1 MRTLIDYTAHDVTP
15 EDRTPYAAHVDLW
28 QTELQ
33 PNGALECYFAAEIVR
48 AAWRLERYSPLGPQ
62 AGPQAEI
69 SPASPSLQ
77 ARAAWLRYRDQTN
90 LGVRRNLEELRRL
103 QSDRYLQAHLGILLP
118 GVASLKTLLP
128 GLKLPKQQPPPD
140 AGTPPHKVAPPTVAD
155 SEATLHARF
164 QEEERRELTEY
175 FKDSP
180 YDVPEQASSPA
191 AKPPAATSPVS
202 TPLRPA
208 AGRNALCPCNSGQ
221 KYKRCCGHWSKVPP
235 PKTV

>member
-62 AGPQAEI
+62 AGPQAES
-69 SPASPSLQ
+69 SPASSSDQ

-90 LGVRRNLEELRRL
+90 LGLRRNLEELRRL

-128 GLKLPKQQPPPD
+128 GLKLPKKQAQPEATNQPD
-140 AGTPPHKVAPPTVAD
+140 RPDPPTVAD
-155 SEATLHARF
+155 SEATLHAQF

-175 FKDSP
+175 FKDNP
-180 YDVPEQASSPA
+180 DETPEQAASPA
-191 AKPPAATSPVS
+191 PV
-202 TPLRPA
+202 PLRPA
-208 AGRNALCPCNSGQ
+208 TGRNALCPCNSGL

-235 PKTV
+235 PKTL

>member
-62 AGPQAEI
+62 AGPQAES
-69 SPASPSLQ
+69 SPASSSDH
-77 ARAAWLRYRDQTN
+77 ARGVWLRYRDQTN
-90 LGVRRNLEELRRL
+90 LGLRRNLEELRRL

-128 GLKLPKQQPPPD
+128 GLKRPQKQAQPEATNQPD
-140 AGTPPHKVAPPTVAD
+140 RPDPPTVAD
-155 SEATLHARF
+155 SEATLHAQL
-164 QEEERRELTEY
+164 QEEERRELNEY
-175 FKDSP
+175 FKDNP
-180 YDVPEQASSPA
+180 DETPEQAASPA
-191 AKPPAATSPVS
+191 PV
-202 TPLRPA
+202 PLRPA
-208 AGRNALCPCNSGQ
+208 TGRNALCPCNSGL

-235 PKTV
+235 PKTL

>member
-15 EDRTPYAAHVDLW
+15 EDRTQYAAHVDLW

-62 AGPQAEI
+62 AAPQQVDS
-69 SPASPSLQ
+69 SPVSSSVQ

-90 LGVRRNLEELRRL
+90 LGLRRNLEELRRL

-128 GLKLPKQQPPPD
+128 GLKLPKQQPPTD
-140 AGTPPHKVAPPTVAD
+140 AGTPPHKVAPPSVAD

-164 QEEERRELTEY
+164 QEEERRDLTEY
-175 FKDSP
+175 FKDNP
-180 YDVPEQASSPA
+180 DDVPEQASSPA
-191 AKPPAATSPVS
+191 AKPPAAT
-202 TPLRPA
+202 PLRPA
-208 AGRNALCPCNSGQ
+208 AGRNDLCPCNSGQ
-221 KYKRCCGHWSKVPP
+221 KYKRCCGHWSKVPA

>member
-62 AGPQAEI
+62 AGPQAGS
-69 SPASPSLQ
+69 SPVASSDQ

-90 LGVRRNLEELRRL
+90 LGLRRNLEELRRL

-128 GLKLPKQQPPPD
+128 GLKLPKKQAQPEATNQPD
-140 AGTPPHKVAPPTVAD
+140 RTDPPTVAD
-155 SEATLHARF
+155 SEATLHAQF

-175 FKDSP
+175 FKDNP
-180 YDVPEQASSPA
+180 DETPEQAASPA
-191 AKPPAATSPVS
+191 PA
-202 TPLRPA
+202 PLRPA
-208 AGRNALCPCNSGQ
+208 TGRNALCPCKSGL

-235 PKTV
+235 PKTL

>member
-1 MRTLIDYTAHDVTP
+1 MRTLLDYTAHDVTP

-62 AGPQAEI
+62 PGS
-69 SPASPSLQ
+69 SPVASSVQ

-90 LGVRRNLEELRRL
+90 LGLHRNLEELRRL

-140 AGTPPHKVAPPTVAD
+140 PGTPPHKVAPPTVAD

-164 QEEERRELTEY
+164 QEEERRDLTEY

-180 YDVPEQASSPA
+180 NDVPEQASSPA
-191 AKPPAATSPVS
+191 AKPPAA

>member
-62 AGPQAEI
+62 ASPQAES
-69 SPASPSLQ
+69 SPASSSDQ

-90 LGVRRNLEELRRL
+90 LGLRRNLEELRRL

-128 GLKLPKQQPPPD
+128 GLKLPKKHAQPEATNQPD
-140 AGTPPHKVAPPTVAD
+140 RPDPPTVAD
-155 SEATLHARF
+155 SEATLHAQF
-164 QEEERRELTEY
+164 QEEERRELNEY
-175 FKDSP
+175 FKDNP
-180 YDVPEQASSPA
+180 DETPEQAASPA
-191 AKPPAATSPVS
+191 PA
-202 TPLRPA
+202 PLRPA
-208 AGRNALCPCNSGQ
+208 AGRNALCPCNSGL

-235 PKTV
+235 PKTL

>member
-128 GLKLPKQQPPPD
+128 GLKLPKKQAQPEATNQPD
-140 AGTPPHKVAPPTVAD
+140 RPDPPTVAD
-155 SEATLHARF
+155 SEATLHAQL
-164 QEEERRELTEY
+164 QEEERRELNEY
-175 FKDSP
+175 FKDNP
-180 YDVPEQASSPA
+180 DETPEQAASPA
-191 AKPPAATSPVS
+191 PV
-202 TPLRPA
+202 PLRPA
-208 AGRNALCPCNSGQ
+208 TGRNALCPCNSGL

-235 PKTV
+235 PKTT

>member
-69 SPASPSLQ
+69 SPASSSLQ

-128 GLKLPKQQPPPD
+128 GLKLPKKQAQPEATNQPD
-140 AGTPPHKVAPPTVAD
+140 TPDPPTVAD
-155 SEATLHARF
+155 SEATLHAQL
-164 QEEERRELTEY
+164 QEEERRELNEY
-175 FKDSP
+175 FKDNP
-180 YDVPEQASSPA
+180 DETPEQVASPA
-191 AKPPAATSPVS
+191 PV
-202 TPLRPA
+202 PLRPA
-208 AGRNALCPCNSGQ
+208 AGRNALCPCNSGL

-235 PKTV
+235 PKTL